1 MQYCVSPERV
11 ISMLILET
19 RTYATLP
26 LPPPQLCQSYGVLL
40 SCKKV
45 RSYYDLVNDSI
56 CVNALTLFEEM
67 GKIWGNM
74 HRQAELILDRGLG
87 AKHFLTPENGG
98 GGEKILPA
106 KLGVGADT
114 LFTETYKFWI
124 ENRVI
129 KTFLVTWWKLTV
141 IFWS

>member
-1 MQYCVSPERV
+1 MIAKAVILQTFYGQHWQLTAVRITPYFFGVGAGKVSSCRESCPNLQLSKMQYRVSPERV

-26 LPPPQLCQSYGVLL
+26 LPPPQLCQSNGVLL

-67 GKIWGNM
+67 GKI
-74 HRQAELILDRGLG
+74 
-87 AKHFLTPENGG
+87 
-98 GGEKILPA
+98 
-106 KLGVGADT
+106 
-114 LFTETYKFWI
+114 
-124 ENRVI
+124 
-129 KTFLVTWWKLTV
+129 
-141 IFWS
+141 